1 MTAKLVRRETIGG
14 KFSST
19 VGMRKTT
26 VLSIGDHKDRKKT
39 TRKSVW
45 FFYNI
50 ILVENAR
57 QFLESFT
64 RKKRFTSFRLPIS
77 NRVKILDTTFFT

>member
-45 FFYNI
+45 FF
-50 ILVENAR
+50 L
-57 QFLESFT
+57 
-64 RKKRFTSFRLPIS
+64 
-77 NRVKILDTTFFT
+77 